1 MPTNNLKTFVVFF
14 SAICLIAEPIVVKAQ
29 VAATDTYAG
38 FDPNIILTD
47 DDVFDVYGMNYD
59 YLKNFL
65 RSKGALAD
73 LKVTDIDGVDK
84 PAVDVIWRVANS
96 YKLNPK
102 YIIALLQK
110 EQSLV
115 ESLKP
120 SQRQLDW
127 AAGYAVCDSCSKD
140 DPDLQQFKGFAN
152 QVEWAAKQHREKY
165 LLQLLSFGATI
176 SGKAVGKSMNID
188 GQTVTPANNATA
200 MLYTYTPHIHGN
212 YNLWKIWQRWFSL
225 VYPTGTI
232 IRGMPSENA
241 YLIQN
246 GQKRLFATEDVL
258 LSMVDPKKVL
268 EASDTDL
275 TAYPDGEQMRFPKF
289 SIVKTE
295 NEEMYLIVSN
305 GRRLIDGQDV
315 FKKFGFMVDDVIDGT
330 EDQLLELAIL
340 DPITLKTSFPQG
352 ALLKTSKSST
362 VWYVENSV
370 KYALT
375 DEVFLKL
382 YFPSRPV
389 KTVAVA
395 TLESFVKGEN
405 YSLRD
410 GELIRSKTSPAV
422 YVIEQ
427 SILRPIPSA
436 DIFETMGY
444 KWKNVVVVPDH
455 VLTPYTVGLALTPE
469 SAITDT
475 AISTSTQ
482 LTTNVKLTTDN

>member
-1 MPTNNLKTFVVFF
+1 MCKIMTSKNLK
-14 SAICLIAEPIVVKAQ
+14 AIIVILAAACLAVPPFAAKAQ

-73 LKVTDIDGVDK
+73 TKVTDIDGVDK

-102 YIIALLQK
+102 YLIALLQK

-115 ESLKP
+115 EDSSP

-140 DPDLQQFKGFAN
+140 DPDIQQFKGFAN

-165 LLQLLSFGATI
+165 LLQLLSFGSTI

-200 MLYTYTPHIHGN
+200 MLYTYTPHLHGN

-232 IRGMPSENA
+232 VRGTPSGKT

-246 GQKRLFATEDVL
+246 GQKRLFASDDVL
-258 LSMVDPKKVL
+258 LSMVDPDKVL
-268 EASDTDL
+268 EISDTDIS
-275 TAYPDGEQMRFPKF
+275 AYPEGDKMRFPKF

-295 NEEMYLIVSN
+295 KDEMYLIVSN

-315 FKKFGFMVDDVIDGT
+315 FKKFGFMTDDVIDGT
-330 EDQLLELAIL
+330 EAQLADLAVL

-370 KYALT
+370 KHALT

-395 TLESFVKGEN
+395 TLDAFTKDDDYALQN
-405 YSLRD
+405 
-410 GELIRSKTSPAV
+410 GELVRSKTSPAV

-427 SILRPIPSA
+427 GTLRAIPSA
-436 DIFETMGY
+436 EIFETMNY
-444 KWKNVVVVPDH
+444 QWKNVVVVPDH
-455 VLTPYTVGLALTPE
+455 VLTPYSVGLALTPE
-469 SAITDT
+469 SPIAAD
-475 AISTSTQ
+475 ATQ
-482 LTTNVKLTTDN
+482 LTVNQP